1 MCGRMTLTRSPAEI
15 AEFFALAG
23 AGSAGRS
30 EGQASRAGP
39 NGPDGGP
46 LRPRYNVSPSQLVLT
61 VVAGESAARAFAW
74 KTWGLVPAWA
84 KDASMGGKL
93 FNARAET
100 VAEKPSFR
108 SAFKRRR
115 CLVVADGFYEW
126 TPRNRGHRAHW
137 LHPRQ
142 APLLAFAGLHERW
155 SVERGPVIESCTVI
169 TTEANGDLAGIHGR
183 MPVLLAAASWRVWL
197 DPGSEPEALKA
208 LLVPAP
214 DGTLESRVVGSHVND
229 PRHDD
234 PACLEGASGDTAF
247 RLDGGTSR

>member
-15 AEFFALAG
+15 AEHFALAG
-23 AGSAGRS
+23 P
-30 EGQASRAGP
+30 EDP
-39 NGPDGGP
+39 NGGP
-46 LRPRYNVSPSQLVLT
+46 LRPRYNLAPSQLVLT
-61 VVAGESAARAFAW
+61 VVSGEAAARAFAW

-126 TPRNRGHRAHW
+126 TSRKRGHRAHW
-137 LHPRQ
+137 LHACPDPRH
-142 APLLAFAGLHERW
+142 APLLAFAGLHEHW
-155 SVERGPVIESCTVI
+155 SSEGGPAIDSCTVI
-169 TTEANGDLAGIHGR
+169 TTEANGDLAAIHAR
-183 MPVLLAAASWRVWL
+183 MPVVLAAASWPAWL
-197 DPGSEPEALKA
+197 DPDSDPEALQA

-214 DGTLESRVVGSHVND
+214 DGTLEARVVGGHVND

-234 PACLEGASGDTAF
+234 PRCLEGQPEDAPF
-247 RLDGGTSR
+247 RLDGGASR

>member
-1 MCGRMTLTRSPAEI
+1 VCGRMTLTRSAAEI
-15 AEFFALAG
+15 AEFFAIAG
-23 AGSAGRS
+23 AGAESDGRFS
-30 EGQASRAGP
+30 GP

-46 LRPRYNVSPSQLVLT
+46 LRPRYNLAPSQPVLT
-61 VVAGESAARAFAW
+61 VVPVDAAALAFAW
-74 KTWGLVPAWA
+74 KIWGLVPAWA
-84 KDASMGGKL
+84 KEASMGGKL

-155 SVERGPVIESCTVI
+155 SAERGPALDTCTVI
-169 TTEANGDLAGIHGR
+169 TTEANGDLAGIHAR
-183 MPVLLAAASWRVWL
+183 MPVLLDAASWRTWL
-197 DPGSEPEALKA
+197 DPDPEPEALKA

-214 DGTLESRVVGSHVND
+214 DGTLEVRVVGGHVND

-234 PACLEGASGDTAF
+234 PTCLGGASGDATF
-247 RLDGGTSR
+247 RLDGGSSR